1 MSPRRGT
8 EIKQNTE
15 IKCPIC
21 RKIHSFS
28 EDLPNN
34 NYVESLIELD
44 MKLADIEAREKDS
57 VVQSVELKNDIQD
70 SLIVLAECAQNV
82 EMEMKGHLRKEFS
95 TSTQVGQSPFGSKID
110 TFLSELRMLLN
121 SPAPARNQ
129 LTAATE
135 TVCSWFQ
142 KHQMN
147 KKDYANLLIE
157 LESRMIEM
165 ENREKEWISR
175 HLKRDI
181 KSSLAK
187 LMKSIHRAED
197 DIMKQLENNKTLAMA
212 NVRKSECDI
221 HFQTVFKLESLWE
234 KRLPIRGEP
243 QDFQYKMQ
251 EYLAFVI
258 RHLLSDEIVFI
269 WIEIKMEIAN

>member
-1 MSPRRGT
+1 
-8 EIKQNTE
+8 
-15 IKCPIC
+15 
-21 RKIHSFS
+21 
-28 EDLPNN
+28 
-34 NYVESLIELD
+34 
-44 MKLADIEAREKDS
+44 MK
-57 VVQSVELKNDIQD
+57 N
-70 SLIVLAECAQNV
+70 
-82 EMEMKGHLRKEFS
+82 
-95 TSTQVGQSPFGSKID
+95 
-110 TFLSELRMLLN
+110 
-121 SPAPARNQ
+121 
-129 LTAATE
+129 
-135 TVCSWFQ
+135 
-142 KHQMN
+142 
-147 KKDYANLLIE
+147 KDYANLLIE

-187 LMKSIHRAED
+187 LTKSIHRAED
-197 DIMKQLENNKTLAMA
+197 DIMKQLENNETLAMA

-269 WIEIKMEIAN
+269 WIEVFVFSFALLELTS